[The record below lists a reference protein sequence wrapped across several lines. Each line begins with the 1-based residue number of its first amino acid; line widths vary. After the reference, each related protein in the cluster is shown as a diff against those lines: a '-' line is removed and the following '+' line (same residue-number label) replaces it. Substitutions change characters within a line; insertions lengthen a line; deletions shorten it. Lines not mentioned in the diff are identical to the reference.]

1 MNWGTKLII
10 GMLSFM
16 SFIIVLAVLMI
27 TSKPDPLVDEDYYEK
42 GLNYDSEVQRME
54 RMKKDSL
61 DSAHQILRHE

>member
-1 MNWGTKLII
+1 
-10 GMLSFM
+10 
-16 SFIIVLAVLMI
+16 MI